1 MNMDNNGREKFSKN
15 LLRILDKAV
24 DKKIYG
30 SVEIYFEA
38 GKITQVT
45 QRIINKV
52 THIQKN

>member
-1 MNMDNNGREKFSKN
+1 MDNNGKQKFSKN

-24 DKKIYG
+24 DRKIYG